1 MNRLWMSSEH
11 ASKVGHKTTNKIT
24 FESFVGMEYFSAVDW
39 DRFRWSC
46 SEVSCQTVVCN
57 IYKYIYIYIYICK
70 THQNAP
76 VRKSLF
82 NKFAVFKLERPQ
94 HGCFLVDFFKFLK
107 IWLQTLDDCYLKL
120 CLDFASFIYCG

>member
-1 MNRLWMSSEH
+1 MGVRQQIKSLLKALLKWSISAPLTETDSDE
-11 ASKVGHKTTNKIT
+11 AAPRCPVRQL
-24 FESFVGMEYFSAVDW
+24 FV
-39 DRFRWSC
+39 
-46 SEVSCQTVVCN
+46 
-57 IYKYIYIYIYICK
+57 IYINIYIYIYICK

-107 IWLQTLDDCYLKL
+107 I
-120 CLDFASFIYCG
+120 